1 MLRCNIV
8 FLFLC
13 FPDNNVDSSSEQSDD
28 DDTDNDDNSEHPF
41 TDEDDDDVTITDN
54 DVKEALAASS
64 GELHSSGQEVS
75 DVEASG
81 SQLGATV
88 KVVPSTENDKS
99 TGKNEA
105 PRESN
110 VVVQKNDNGASSSVG
125 VTPVSNEVQK
135 QASEPS
141 TVENK
146 PQQNDISSVSEKVES
161 DTQPQEISNSNNLSK
176 ASPAESSAPKEQ
188 SQAVNVQAKED
199 DYADTPPPLDTGA
212 SQVSSY
218 KQASDPAQL
227 DLNTPPSDETLMKE
241 TQANYAADQQAE
253 QALSKLLKCK

>member
-1 MLRCNIV
+1 M
-8 FLFLC
+8 C
-13 FPDNNVDSSSEQSDD
+13 FSDNNVDSSSEQSDN

-64 GELHSSGQEVS
+64 GELYSSGQEAS
-75 DVEASG
+75 DMEASG
-81 SQLGATV
+81 SQLEAPV
-88 KVVPSTENDKS
+88 KVVPSTGNDTS
-99 TGKNEA
+99 TGENEA
-105 PRESN
+105 PKESN
-110 VVVQKNDNGASSSVG
+110 VVVQNNDNGASSSEI

-141 TVENK
+141 VENK
-146 PQQNDISSVSEKVES
+146 PQQNDISSVDEKVES
-161 DTQPQEISNSNNLSK
+161 DSQPQETSNSNNLSQ

-188 SQAVNVQAKED
+188 SQAVNVQTKED
-199 DYADTPPPLDTGA
+199 DDTDTPPPLDNGA

-218 KQASDPAQL
+218 KQASDSAQL

-241 TQANYAADQQAE
+241 TQANYAADQHAE
-253 QALSKLLKCK
+253 QVLSKLLKCK

>member
-8 FLFLC
+8 YSFC
-13 FPDNNVDSSSEQSDD
+13 FSDNNVDSSSEQSDN

-64 GELHSSGQEVS
+64 GELYSSGQEAS
-75 DVEASG
+75 DVESSG
-81 SQLGATV
+81 GQLEAAV
-88 KVVPSTENDKS
+88 KVVPSTGNDTS
-99 TGKNEA
+99 TGENEA
-105 PRESN
+105 PKESN
-110 VVVQKNDNGASSSVG
+110 VVVQNNDNGASSSEN
-125 VTPVSNEVQK
+125 VTPVSSEVQK

-146 PQQNDISSVSEKVES
+146 PQQNDISSVDEKVES
-161 DTQPQEISNSNNLSK
+161 DTQSQETSNSNNLSQ

-188 SQAVNVQAKED
+188 SQAVDVQTKED
-199 DYADTPPPLDTGA
+199 DDTDTPPPLDTGA

-218 KQASDPAQL
+218 KQASDSAQL

-241 TQANYAADQQAE
+241 TQANYAADQHAE
-253 QALSKLLKCK
+253 QVLSKLLKCK